1 MNHICWAVCLLPTL
15 ATFARAAEPP
25 SIDLR
30 NSALLGSGD
39 LQSLREPLT
48 KIFAF
53 KIDDGKLTIDREAW
67 EQSAK
72 GFHKANPD
80 ADDDFPGAQQ
90 ALANNPEAAAQMKLA
105 MAMSKLM
112 RDSSGP
118 KPAIISLFE
127 ELRKVSKNSGGGSGH
142 GGTGDDAQWDASFG
156 NEKLSGQIDASK
168 KQERLVVRELN
179 SPKQTLVL
187 RTFDRQALLVQI
199 SNRDGDLI
207 SLRSAPSGR
216 FSLVVIDKDTVFA
229 DQSDSFAEFVKQH
242 RQLME
247 TDLLPALA
255 KLGVNPTKPTPSEN

>member
-1 MNHICWAVCLLPTL
+1 MNRICWAICLLPTL
-15 ATFARAAEPP
+15 ASFAPAAEPA
-25 SIDLR
+25 SIDLK
-30 NSALLGSGD
+30 NSAWLGTGD
-39 LQSLREPLT
+39 LQSLREPLA

-72 GFHKANPD
+72 EFNKANPN
-80 ADDDFPGAQQ
+80 ADDDFPGAEQ

-118 KPAIISLFE
+118 KPAIMLLFD
-127 ELRKVSKNSGGGSGH
+127 ELRKVSKNSGGGGGH
-142 GGTGDDAQWDASFG
+142 SGTGDDTRWDASFG

-179 SPKQTLVL
+179 SPKRTLVL

-199 SNRDGDLI
+199 SNRDGDVI
-207 SLRSAPSGR
+207 FLRSAPNGR
-216 FSLVVIDKDTVFA
+216 FSMLVMEKDKIFA
-229 DQSDSFAEFVKQH
+229 DQSESFTEFVKQH

-255 KLGVNPTKPTPSEN
+255 NLGINPTKPTPSEK